1 MIPNKLNSMRV
12 NEMLYINPSVVLV
25 NNIGRLLKLIFLSVS
40 IMTLTFAQITDV
52 LLIII
57 FIITLIIIC
66 FKKTTLQS

>member
-1 MIPNKLNSMRV
+1 MITNKLNSMRV

-25 NNIGRLLKLIFLSVS
+25 NNFGRLLNFIFLSVS

-57 FIITLIIIC
+57 II
-66 FKKTTLQS
+66 

>member
-25 NNIGRLLKLIFLSVS
+25 NNIGRLLNFIFLSVS